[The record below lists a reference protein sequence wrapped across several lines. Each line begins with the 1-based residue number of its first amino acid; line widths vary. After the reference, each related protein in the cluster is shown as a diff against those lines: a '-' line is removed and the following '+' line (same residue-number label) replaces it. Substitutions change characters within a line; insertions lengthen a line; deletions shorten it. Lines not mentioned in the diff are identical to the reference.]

1 MIVNL
6 YLVNQ
11 TTDAESIEACEVTL
25 AYLSNCASM
34 AGISCGSSGKQR
46 TAWPTTAAALH
57 RCSSSCVFR
66 RLAWRDL
73 PAPQSK
79 SQSQR
84 GTDEK
89 ANPLLR

>member
-34 AGISCGSSGKQR
+34 AGISCGSSGKQATASAQR
-46 TAWPTTAAALH
+46 TLSFA
-57 RCSSSCVFR
+57 SCQPS
-66 RLAWRDL
+66 RLSTSVYPGA
-73 PAPQSK
+73 
-79 SQSQR
+79 
-84 GTDEK
+84 TE
-89 ANPLLR
+89 